1 MLRIWEG
8 HAISTNPVTDDD
20 ITLRVWEGDESVLA
34 ELVMKH
40 FGVLERFVAREFPSL
55 GFVQPEDIVG
65 EGIRRFWKCRDRYDG
80 SRPIRSY
87 LYEFV
92 RHVAMETVAR
102 RFKWMKSAALECQAP
117 VDQAC
122 DGQDGKLESRLDE
135 IEESTPKLLGA
146 VKQAMSRLKPI
157 HREILEAY
165 AFCGSVEPDAASLG
179 RELGEKFN
187 NGVPMPAG
195 TVRVNKLRARQA
207 FENELVQLG
216 VNVDQLRRR
225 R

>member
-1 MLRIWEG
+1 MLCIEEVI
-8 HAISTNPVTDDD
+8 AISTNPVTDDD

-40 FGVLERFVAREFPSL
+40 FGALERFVSKEFPAL
-55 GFVQPEDIVG
+55 GFAQPEDIVS

-87 LYEFV
+87 LYGFV
-92 RHVAMETVAR
+92 RHVAMEAVAR
-102 RFKWMKSAALECQAP
+102 RSKWMKSAALECQAS
-117 VDQAC
+117 VDQVS
-122 DGQDGKLESRLDE
+122 DGQDGKLQLRLDE
-135 IEESTPKLLGA
+135 IEESTPKLHGA
-146 VKQAMSRLKPI
+146 VRQALSRLTPV

-165 AFCGSVEPDAASLG
+165 VFCGSVEPDAASLG

-195 TVRVNKLRARQA
+195 TIRVNKLRAKQA
-207 FENELVQLG
+207 FENELAKLG